1 MSPNSKGV
9 EILSIGTELLLG
21 NIINT
26 NAQWISEQLSQ
37 LGLNHFRQSTVGD
50 NCDRIIKVIQEI
62 SKRSN
67 LLITTGGLGPTP
79 DDLTTEAIAKSF
91 NVSLYERPDLWDE
104 IKQKLPNSKLQDD
117 SSSLRKQC
125 LFPKNAQIINNPRGT
140 APGMIWEPIKGF
152 TILTFPGVPSE
163 MKTMWEETAFE
174 FIKSKFSDTYSFF
187 SNTLKFAGIGESSV
201 AEKINDI
208 LNLKNPT
215 VAPYANLG
223 EVKLRITARAKNEVE
238 AKNIIKPVKE
248 KLKQEFSKFIF
259 GEDNDTLPSI
269 LIKELTK
276 RKQTIVF
283 AESCTG
289 GLLSASLTS
298 ISGSSL
304 VFKGSIVS
312 YSNELKHSL
321 LDISEEELTKYGA
334 VSEEV
339 CEAMVI
345 NVKEKLRADWAIS
358 ISGIAGPNGGSQ
370 DKPVGLVYISIS
382 GPNNY
387 VTTIKK
393 QFNSTRNRLE
403 IQTLSVNVCLNS
415 LRLILLS
422 NSK

>member
-21 NIINT
+21 NIVNT
-26 NAQWISEQLSQ
+26 NAQWISVQLSQ
-37 LGLNHFRQSTVGD
+37 LGLNHFRQTTVGD

-62 SKRSN
+62 STRSN

-91 NVSLYERPDLWDE
+91 NVSLFERSDLWDE
-104 IKQKLPNSKLQDD
+104 IKQKLSNSKLQEN

-125 LFPKNAQIINNPRGT
+125 FFPKNAQIINNPRGT

-163 MKTMWEETAFE
+163 MKSMWEETAFE
-174 FIKSKFSDTYSFF
+174 FIKNKLSDGYSFF

-201 AEKINDI
+201 AEKINDL
-208 LNLKNPT
+208 LNLQNPT

-223 EVKLRITARAKNEVE
+223 EVKLRITARAKNELE

-248 KLKQEFSKFIF
+248 KLKKKFSQFIF
-259 GEDNDTLPSI
+259 GEDLDTLPSV
-269 LIKELTK
+269 LIKELAK
-276 RKQTIVF
+276 RNETIVF

-289 GLLSASLTS
+289 GLLSSSITS
-298 ISGSSL
+298 ISGSSQ
-304 VFKGSIVS
+304 VFQGSIVS
-312 YSNELKHSL
+312 YSNKLKNSL
-321 LDISEEELTKYGA
+321 LNISEEKLEKYGA
-334 VSEEV
+334 VSKEV
-339 CEAMVI
+339 CQAMAI
-345 NVKEKLRADWAIS
+345 NVKEKLEADWAIAV
-358 ISGIAGPNGGSQ
+358 SGIAGPDGGGQ
-370 DKPVGLVYISIS
+370 EKPVGLVYISIS

-387 VTTIKK
+387 ITNIKK
-393 QFNSTRNRLE
+393 IFNSNRNRIE

-422 NSK
+422 NN

>member
-91 NVSLYERPDLWDE
+91 NVSLFERPHLWDE
-104 IKQKLPNSKLQDD
+104 IKQKLSNSNLQDD

-125 LFPKNAQIINNPRGT
+125 FFPKNAQIINNPRGT
-140 APGMIWEPIKGF
+140 APGMIWEPVKGF

-163 MKTMWEETAFE
+163 MKTMWETTAYDFVRN
-174 FIKSKFSDTYSFF
+174 KFSDGYSFF

-201 AEKINDI
+201 AEKINDL

-223 EVKLRITARAKNEVE
+223 EVKLRITARAKNHLE

-248 KLKQEFSKFIF
+248 KLKKDFSKFIF
-259 GEDNDTLPSI
+259 GEDNDTLPSV
-269 LIKELTK
+269 LIKELTE
-276 RKQTIVF
+276 RNQTIVF

-289 GLLSASLTS
+289 GLLSSSLTS
-298 ISGSSL
+298 ISGSSQ

-312 YSNELKHSL
+312 YSNELKNSL
-321 LDISEEELTKYGA
+321 LNISEEKLTKYGA

-339 CEAMVI
+339 CESMAI
-345 NVKEKLRADWAIS
+345 NVKEKLGADWAIA

-370 DKPVGLVYISIS
+370 DKPVGLVYISIA
-382 GPNNY
+382 GPNNHI
-387 VTTIKK
+387 TNIKK
-393 QFNSTRNRLE
+393 QFNSTRNRIE
-403 IQTLSVNVCLNS
+403 IQRLSVNVCLNS

>member
-91 NVSLYERPDLWDE
+91 NVSLFERPHLWDE
-104 IKQKLPNSKLQDD
+104 IKQKLPNSKLKDD

-125 LFPKNAQIINNPRGT
+125 FFPKNAQIINNPRGT

-163 MKTMWEETAFE
+163 MKTMWEETACD
-174 FIKSKFSDTYSFF
+174 FIKTKFSDNYSFY

-201 AEKINDI
+201 AEKINDL

-223 EVKLRITARAKNEVE
+223 EVKLRITARAKNHLE

-248 KLKQEFSKFIF
+248 KLKKDFSKFIY
-259 GEDNDTLPSI
+259 GEDNDTLPSV

-276 RKQTIVF
+276 RNETIVF

-289 GLLSASLTS
+289 GLLSSSLTS
-298 ISGSSL
+298 ISGSSQ
-304 VFKGSIVS
+304 VFQGSIVS
-312 YSNELKHSL
+312 YSNELKNSL
-321 LDISEEELTKYGA
+321 LNISKEKLTKYGA

-339 CEAMVI
+339 CEAMAI
-345 NVKEKLRADWAIS
+345 NVKEKLGADWAIA

-370 DKPVGLVYISIS
+370 DKPVGLVHISIS
-382 GPNNY
+382 GPNNHI
-387 VTTIKK
+387 TNIKK
-393 QFNSTRNRLE
+393 LFNSTRNRVE

>member
-1 MSPNSKGV
+1 MSSNSKGV

-21 NIINT
+21 NIVNT
-26 NAQWISEQLSQ
+26 NAQWISEQLSI

-91 NVSLYERPDLWDE
+91 NVTLFERPHLWDE

-117 SSSLRKQC
+117 SSSLWKQC
-125 LFPKNAQIINNPRGT
+125 LFPKNAQIIKNPRGT

-163 MKTMWEETAFE
+163 MKTMWAETAYD
-174 FIKSKFSDTYSFF
+174 FIKTKFSDNYSFF

-201 AEKINDI
+201 AEKINDL

-223 EVKLRITARAKNEVE
+223 EVKLRITARAKNELE

-248 KLKQEFSKFIF
+248 KLKKDFSKFIF
-259 GEDNDTLPSI
+259 GEDSDTLPGV

-276 RKQTIVF
+276 RNQTIVF

-289 GLLSASLTS
+289 GLLSSSLTS
-298 ISGSSL
+298 ISGSSQ

-312 YSNELKHSL
+312 YSNELKNSL
-321 LDISEEELTKYGA
+321 LNISEEKLTKYGA

-339 CEAMVI
+339 CKSMAI
-345 NVKEKLRADWAIS
+345 NVKEKLGADWAIA

-382 GPNNY
+382 GPNNHIAN
-387 VTTIKK
+387 IKK
-393 QFNSTRNRLE
+393 LFNSTRNRVE

>member
-91 NVSLYERPDLWDE
+91 NVTLFERPHLWDE
-104 IKQKLPNSKLQDD
+104 IKQKLSNSKLQDD

-163 MKTMWEETAFE
+163 MKTMWEETAFD
-174 FIKSKFSDTYSFF
+174 FIKTKFSDTYSFF

-298 ISGSSL
+298 ISGSSQ
-304 VFKGSIVS
+304 VFQGSIIS

-321 LDISEEELTKYGA
+321 LDISEEKLSKYGA

-339 CEAMVI
+339 CEAMAI

>member
-50 NCDRIIKVIQEI
+50 NRNRIIKVIQEI

-91 NVSLYERPDLWDE
+91 NVSLYERQDLWDE

-163 MKTMWEETAFE
+163 MKTMWEETAFD
-174 FIKSKFSDTYSFF
+174 FIKTKFSDTYSFF

-298 ISGSSL
+298 ISGSSQ
-304 VFKGSIVS
+304 VFQGSIVS

-321 LDISEEELTKYGA
+321 LDISEEKLTKYGA

-339 CEAMVI
+339 CEAMAI

-422 NSK
+422 NSE

>member
-26 NAQWISEQLSQ
+26 NAQWISEQLSL

-91 NVSLYERPDLWDE
+91 NVTLSERPHLWDE
-104 IKQKLPNSKLQDD
+104 IKQKLSNSKLQDD

-163 MKTMWEETAFE
+163 MKTMWEETAYDY
-174 FIKSKFSDTYSFF
+174 IKTKFSDSYSFF

-201 AEKINDI
+201 AEKINDL

-215 VAPYANLG
+215 VAPYANIG
-223 EVKLRITARAKNEVE
+223 EVKLRITARAKNDVE

-248 KLKQEFSKFIF
+248 KLKKDFSKFIF

-289 GLLSASLTS
+289 GLLSSSLTS
-298 ISGSSL
+298 ISGSSK
-304 VFKGSIVS
+304 VFQGSIVS
-312 YSNELKHSL
+312 YSNELKNSL
-321 LDISEEELTKYGA
+321 LNISEDKLNKYGA

-339 CEAMVI
+339 CEAMAI
-345 NVKEKLRADWAIS
+345 NVKKKLRADWAIS

-387 VTTIKK
+387 ITNIKK
-393 QFNSTRNRLE
+393 LFNSTRNRLE

-415 LRLILLS
+415 IRLILLS

>member
-26 NAQWISEQLSQ
+26 NAQWISEQLSL

-91 NVSLYERPDLWDE
+91 NVSLFERPLLWDE
-104 IKQKLPNSKLQDD
+104 IKQKLSNSKLKDD

-125 LFPKNAQIINNPRGT
+125 FFPENAQIINNPRGT
-140 APGMIWEPIKGF
+140 APGMIWEPVKDF

-163 MKTMWEETAFE
+163 MKTMWEETAYD
-174 FIKSKFSDTYSFF
+174 FIKTKFSDNYSFF

-201 AEKINDI
+201 AEKINDL

-223 EVKLRITARAKNEVE
+223 EVKLRITARAKNDLE
-238 AKNIIKPVKE
+238 AKNIIKPIKE
-248 KLKQEFSKFIF
+248 KLKKDFSKFIF
-259 GEDNDTLPSI
+259 GEDNDTLPSV

-276 RKQTIVF
+276 RNETIVF

-289 GLLSASLTS
+289 GLLSSSLTS
-298 ISGSSL
+298 ISGSSQ
-304 VFKGSIVS
+304 VFQGSIVS
-312 YSNELKHSL
+312 YSNELKNSL
-321 LDISEEELTKYGA
+321 LNISKEKLTKYGA

-339 CEAMVI
+339 CEAMAI
-345 NVKEKLRADWAIS
+345 NVKEKLGADWAIA

-382 GPNNY
+382 GPNN
-387 VTTIKK
+387 VTNIKK
-393 QFNSTRNRLE
+393 LFNSTRNRVE

>member
-91 NVSLYERPDLWDE
+91 NVSLFERPLLWDE
-104 IKQKLPNSKLQDD
+104 IKQKLSNSKLKDD

-125 LFPKNAQIINNPRGT
+125 FFPENAQIINNPRGT
-140 APGMIWEPIKGF
+140 APGMIWEPVKDF

-163 MKTMWEETAFE
+163 MKTMWEETAYD
-174 FIKSKFSDTYSFF
+174 FIKTKFSDNYSFF

-201 AEKINDI
+201 AEKINDL

-223 EVKLRITARAKNEVE
+223 EVKLRITARAKNDLE
-238 AKNIIKPVKE
+238 AKNIIKPIKE
-248 KLKQEFSKFIF
+248 KLKKDFSKFIF
-259 GEDNDTLPSI
+259 GEDNDTLPSV

-276 RKQTIVF
+276 RNETIVF

-289 GLLSASLTS
+289 GLLSSSLTS
-298 ISGSSL
+298 ISGSSQ
-304 VFKGSIVS
+304 VFQGSIVS
-312 YSNELKHSL
+312 YSNELKNSL
-321 LDISEEELTKYGA
+321 LNISKEKLTKYGA

-339 CEAMVI
+339 CEAMAI
-345 NVKEKLRADWAIS
+345 NVKEKLGADWAIA

-370 DKPVGLVYISIS
+370 DKPVGLVYISIA
-382 GPNNY
+382 GPNNHI
-387 VTTIKK
+387 TNIKK
-393 QFNSTRNRLE
+393 LFNSTRNRIE

>member
-91 NVSLYERPDLWDE
+91 NVTLFERPHLWDE
-104 IKQKLPNSKLQDD
+104 IKQKLSNSKLQDD

-163 MKTMWEETAFE
+163 MKTMWEETAYD
-174 FIKSKFSDTYSFF
+174 FIKTKFSDNYSFY

-201 AEKINDI
+201 AEKINDL

-223 EVKLRITARAKNEVE
+223 EVKLRITARAKNHLE

-248 KLKQEFSKFIF
+248 KLKKDFSKFIF

-269 LIKELTK
+269 LIKELTE
-276 RKQTIVF
+276 RNQTIVF

-289 GLLSASLTS
+289 GLLSSSLTS
-298 ISGSSL
+298 ISGSSQ
-304 VFKGSIVS
+304 VFQGSIVS
-312 YSNELKHSL
+312 YSNELKNSL
-321 LDISEEELTKYGA
+321 LNISEERLTRYGA
-334 VSEEV
+334 VSEEI
-339 CEAMVI
+339 CEDMAI
-345 NVKEKLRADWAIS
+345 NVKKKLGADWSIA

-370 DKPVGLVYISIS
+370 EKPIGLVHISIS
-382 GPNNY
+382 GPNNHI
-387 VTTIKK
+387 TNIKK
-393 QFNSTRNRLE
+393 TFNTTRNRIE

-422 NSK
+422 KSY

>member
-50 NCDRIIKVIQEI
+50 NCDRIIRVIQEI

-91 NVSLYERPDLWDE
+91 NVSLFEKPHLWEE
-104 IKQKLPNSKLQDD
+104 IKQKLSNSKLKDD

-125 LFPKNAQIINNPRGT
+125 FFPKTAQIINNPRGT
-140 APGMIWEPIKGF
+140 APGMIWEPVKGF

-163 MKTMWEETAFE
+163 MKTMWEETAYDY
-174 FIKSKFSDTYSFF
+174 IKAKFSESYSFF

-201 AEKINDI
+201 AEKINNL

-223 EVKLRITARAKNEVE
+223 EVKLRITARAKNNLE
-238 AKNIIKPVKE
+238 AKKIIKPVKE
-248 KLKQEFSKFIF
+248 KLKKEFSKYIF
-259 GEDNDTLPSI
+259 GEDNDTLSSV

-276 RKQTIVF
+276 SKQTVVF

-298 ISGSSL
+298 ISGSSQ

-312 YSNELKHSL
+312 YSNELKNSL
-321 LDISEEELTKYGA
+321 LNISEEKLTKYGA

-339 CEAMVI
+339 CESMAI
-345 NVKEKLRADWAIS
+345 NVKKKLRADWAIA
-358 ISGIAGPNGGSQ
+358 ISGIAGPDGGSQ

-387 VTTIKK
+387 ITNIKK
-393 QFNSTRNRLE
+393 IFNSSRNRIE